1 MSDPLRI
8 AVAVEGET
16 DEIIL
21 RAVFGSL
28 LGDTDFEFQTVQPE
42 KSEAFSSTGM
52 GWVGIYRW
60 SRLSV
65 SEGGGSLSGSEVLKN
80 HDLLIHVDADVA
92 GKTYS
97 SGSIQDMPRDD
108 LPCELP
114 CPPAHDT
121 TDALGAVV
129 LNWLG
134 ESAIPPQVVLC
145 TPSKSIETWV
155 LAAICP
161 GNRMVKRD
169 DWECRPNPEGQL
181 ATLPKKQRFQKRPA
195 DYKKRQVVVTAAWR
209 KVSSRLTEAA
219 RFEDEFL
226 EAVSEEKLLKALS
239 DQLAN

>member
-21 RAVFGSL
+21 RGVFQFL
-28 LGDTDFEFQTVQPE
+28 LGDADFEFQTVQPE
-42 KSEAFSSTGM
+42 KSAAFSTTGA

-60 SRLSV
+60 SRQSV
-65 SEGGGSLSGSEVLKN
+65 SEGGGSVSGSEVLKN
-80 HDLLIHVDADVA
+80 HDLLIIHVDADVA

-121 TDALGAVV
+121 TDALRAVV

-134 ESAIPPQVVLC
+134 ESAIPP
-145 TPSKSIETWV
+145 
-155 LAAICP
+155 P
-161 GNRMVKRD
+161 GCSMYALEKYRD
-169 DWECRPNPEGQL
+169 LGACRDLPRQQNGQ
-181 ATLPKKQRFQKRPA
+181 
-195 DYKKRQVVVTAAWR
+195 
-209 KVSSRLTEAA
+209 A
-219 RFEDEFL
+219 R
-226 EAVSEEKLLKALS
+226 
-239 DQLAN
+239 